1 MYMSMLVT
9 YSRAHAHNKRS
20 RIYLLQVFD
29 TSPKSYFQP
38 LSFSKFVT
46 HVPFYKEFRVN
57 LERFSFPYFFCLII
71 DGPIMPTFIYQ
82 MTIYSRQS
90 PPTTLYWLTV
100 TPTPFFIDSRLKPP
114 FHPRAF
120 ILYSKPLFI
129 MSTMAEY
136 SSSYINMPNNTFFTI
151 ACFITQEHFKEI
163 IIKDQQDLYKSL
175 HN

>member
-1 MYMSMLVT
+1 MDLKIKIWNFTMISLLYKMRKCKFGCQFEKSIAYIYLHYYYV
-9 YSRAHAHNKRS
+9 HAHVS
-20 RIYLLQVFD
+20 QV
-29 TSPKSYFQP
+29 
-38 LSFSKFVT
+38 LSCS
-46 HVPFYKEFRVN
+46 
-57 LERFSFPYFFCLII
+57 CLII

-100 TPTPFFIDSRLKPP
+100 TPTPFFIYSRLKPP
-114 FHPRAF
+114 FYPRAF

-136 SSSYINMPNNTFFTI
+136 SSSYINMPRNTFFTI
-151 ACFITQEHFKEI
+151 ACFNTQEHFKEMI
-163 IIKDQQDLYKSL
+163 TKDQQDLYKSL